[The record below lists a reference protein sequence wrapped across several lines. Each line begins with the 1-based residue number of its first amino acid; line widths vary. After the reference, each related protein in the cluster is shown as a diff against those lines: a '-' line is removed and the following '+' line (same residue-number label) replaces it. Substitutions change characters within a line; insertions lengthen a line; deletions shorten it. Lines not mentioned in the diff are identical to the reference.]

1 MRGARL
7 VFGSV
12 VVGVLVHAFA
22 GATPARAEEHA
33 AVLARA
39 HAAPW
44 PRLQRADGSFENR
57 LGQGRYGESMLGLAL
72 LETGLRDGDGRQVN
86 AGLAGLRWAI
96 QRPEMRDR
104 HPSVFEAFALASAY
118 NLARR
123 RLDGDPRFTALRA
136 DWESWLRGVRPV
148 LLGRRLPFHNHHVV
162 EAAAVLELTASG
174 LSSGDPGTVLAHP
187 AGSRRTAARFFNR
200 VVPAVSRRRR
210 QWVAGRPAALLVDV
224 PGGHLAYQ
232 GLTLAFHARAV
243 TLLGRRAQPAARTA
257 LLRAARA
264 SAALA
269 APDGDSAFSGRSQ
282 EQSWALSL
290 TAYGAL
296 RAASA
301 LRGAERRALAALAQR
316 SLRRLVLQHP
326 VRDYGV
332 AITPALGRLFGPA
345 LAGLDHYADA
355 AGFGGLTLLGLSW
368 TAAEPQASA
377 AGAPVRRGIALL
389 RADRADLAVVRT
401 KRLWWA
407 VRRAA
412 DRRCGLR
419 CDFGLV
425 ALKARRPGGFEDV
438 LRLRPRARGAAGP
451 VLLRGGRRVEPA
463 GVRMQRQG
471 RSLIVGTRFGRR
483 YARFRFAPGR
493 CGPVMSWPARR
504 GDRFEYSVYLPAATQ
519 LRPLRGGVGGG
530 GLRLLSRSRLR
541 AQMTGERLASGADPQ
556 LTRALLTVR
565 ARRSGPLR
573 IEHCPA

>member
-1 MRGARL
+1 MFGL
-7 VFGSV
+7 VAI
-12 VVGVLVHAFA
+12 GVLVHSSA
-22 GATPARAEEHA
+22 GAAPARAEERS
-33 AVLARA
+33 AVLARS

-44 PRLQRADGSFENR
+44 LRLQRPDGSFEDR
-57 LGQGRYGESMLGLAL
+57 LRNGRYGESMLGLAL
-72 LETGLRDGDGRQVN
+72 LETGLRDGDRRQVN
-86 AGLAGLRWAI
+86 AGLAGLFWAI
-96 QRPEMRDR
+96 RRPQLRDQQ
-104 HPSVFEAFALASAY
+104 PSVFEAFALAAAY

-123 RLDGDPRFTALRA
+123 RLDGDPLFAALRP
-136 DWESWLRGVRPV
+136 DWESWLRGLRPV

-174 LSSGDPGTVLAHP
+174 LSSGEQGTVLAHP
-187 AGSRRTAARFFNR
+187 AGSRRIAADFFNR
-200 VVPAVSRRRR
+200 VLPAVSRRRR
-210 QWVAGRPAALLVDV
+210 TRVAGRPVALLVDV

-232 GLTLAFHARAV
+232 GLTVAFHARAV
-243 TLLGRRAQPAARTA
+243 MLLGAQAKPATRTA

-269 APDGDSAFSGRSQ
+269 APDGDIAFSGRSQ

-296 RAASA
+296 RAAA
-301 LRGAERRALAALAQR
+301 AVRGAERRALAALARR
-316 SLRRLVLQHP
+316 SLRRLALQHP

-332 AITPALGRLFGPA
+332 AITPALGRWFAPA

-355 AGFGGLTLLGLSW
+355 TGFGGLTLLGLSW

-377 AGAPVRRGIALL
+377 AGAPVRRGIAVL

-401 KRLWWA
+401 RRLWWA
-407 VRRAA
+407 VRRNG

-438 LRLRPRARGAAGP
+438 LRLRPRALGTAGP
-451 VLLRGGRRVEPA
+451 VLLRGRRQLKPV
-463 GVRMQRQG
+463 GVRMGRRG

-504 GDRFEYSVYLPAATQ
+504 GDRFEYSVYLPPGSQ
-519 LRPLRGGVGGG
+519 LRRRRRGLETG
-530 GLRLLSRSRLR
+530 GLLLRSRSRLR
-541 AQMTGERLASGADPQ
+541 ARMTGDLLASGADPQ

-573 IEHCPA
+573 IEHCPR